1 MSTIET
7 ILKGGT
13 VEPWKYE
20 GSLRSDP
27 SRVTRKIEMTKEK
40 MKRKKPL
47 DYFKELVPS
56 LIAGR
61 YLEQN
66 TKPNK
71 YGRAYMIYNLTHK
84 GMAVIADGPIVLP
97 VPASIREAERLE
109 EENKQKTLAELK
121 RKGVDLQQ
129 IPEDE
134 LEAGDGE
141 AILAL
146 KRWYSYVD
154 SMTERGRT
162 DVVDRLDDL
171 RSRIDAWRMDM
182 AERYRMA
189 PASVM
194 EEHLLVKIAYAAAT
208 LRAGSRMDKDALV
221 AAGVRS
227 NGIDEL
233 SVMLGEWAN
242 ETKKESQDGESD
254 EKDAPMHFEH
264 GKIYQ
269 PSNSWRFAV
278 YRPNK
283 KTGKAAWELSYDQ
296 FANGTHPQTIAM
308 THKSGRPI
316 QVGTVAG
323 HILEAMVLGRPVEL
337 ARLSSVDP
345 PPTKNE
351 WEELVR
357 CSVETGVDVTGDPA
371 TSGTNSERFVMK
383 DFLVPIMGNAFALKD
398 YKDRTPEETDKWNKW
413 LGCLKYYLAFRRV
426 GYKPSFQD

>member
-1 MSTIET
+1 
-7 ILKGGT
+7 
-13 VEPWKYE
+13 
-20 GSLRSDP
+20 
-27 SRVTRKIEMTKEK
+27 
-40 MKRKKPL
+40 
-47 DYFKELVPS
+47 
-56 LIAGR
+56 
-61 YLEQN
+61 
-66 TKPNK
+66 
-71 YGRAYMIYNLTHK
+71 MIYNLTHK